1 MKMNTD
7 TEMVLDMDL
16 DTVMNTDIDCVRV
29 HVPMSMFT
37 CEFCH
42 GYFKKQLKVIFQ

>member
-1 MKMNTD
+1 MSTD
-7 TEMVLDMDL
+7 TEMVMDMDMHL

-42 GYFKKQLKVIFQ
+42 AYFNEQLKGIFQ